1 MCLAMPVLV
10 LELTGGDQAIVAL
23 GDVRK
28 EVSLALV
35 EEVQPGDYVILH
47 AGYAL
52 QKLDRDEADRTL
64 ALFAALAQM
73 EATLSTS
80 TNSAAQGP
88 LAASRQPSR
97 ARPTR
102 RASTASWS
110 SAAATRMPFPATAS
124 PICCPPASASS
135 MARAARYACCRWDAS
150 TARLSSRSIMA

>member
-10 LELTGGDQAIVAL
+10 LELTGSDLAIVAL

-35 EEVQPGDYVILH
+35 EDVQPGDYVILH

-73 EATLSTS
+73 EAT
-80 TNSAAQGP
+80 
-88 LAASRQPSR
+88 
-97 ARPTR
+97 
-102 RASTASWS
+102 
-110 SAAATRMPFPATAS
+110 
-124 PICCPPASASS
+124 
-135 MARAARYACCRWDAS
+135 
-150 TARLSSRSIMA
+150 

>member
-35 EEVQPGDYVILH
+35 EDVQPGDYVILH

-73 EATLSTS
+73 EAT
-80 TNSAAQGP
+80 
-88 LAASRQPSR
+88 
-97 ARPTR
+97 
-102 RASTASWS
+102 
-110 SAAATRMPFPATAS
+110 
-124 PICCPPASASS
+124 
-135 MARAARYACCRWDAS
+135 
-150 TARLSSRSIMA
+150 